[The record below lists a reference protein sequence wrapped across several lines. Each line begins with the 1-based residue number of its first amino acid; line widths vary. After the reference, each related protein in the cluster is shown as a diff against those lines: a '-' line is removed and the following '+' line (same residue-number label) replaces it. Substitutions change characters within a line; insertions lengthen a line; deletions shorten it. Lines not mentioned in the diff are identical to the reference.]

1 MNRRKLR
8 EAVFCLLYCR
18 QFYPAAEF
26 EEQMELFL
34 EHFSAAV
41 GDEPPLFASMEET
54 DREEIE
60 RKTRQVAEHVREIDA
75 AISQASRKWTID
87 RIDRID
93 LVILRL
99 AWYEMA
105 MDETVPAKVAVNEAV
120 ELAKKYGQDNSPSF
134 VNGVLSN
141 LMQQLERQGEAGE
154 QKGQAQV
161 STSGLSGRTN
171 ENTGRFVGQ
180 KDRSG
185 D

>member
-34 EHFSAAV
+34 DHFSAAI
-41 GDEPPLFASMEET
+41 GDEPPLFAAMEEA

-60 RKTRQVAEHVREIDA
+60 RKIRGIGEQTRVIDA

-99 AWYEMA
+99 AYYEMA

-120 ELAKKYGQDNSPSF
+120 ELAKKYGQDNSPAF
-134 VNGVLSN
+134 INGVLSN
-141 LMQQLERQGEAGE
+141 LMQQLE
-154 QKGQAQV
+154 QKSQAD
-161 STSGLSGRTN
+161 T
-171 ENTGRFVGQ
+171 
-180 KDRSG
+180 
-185 D
+185 